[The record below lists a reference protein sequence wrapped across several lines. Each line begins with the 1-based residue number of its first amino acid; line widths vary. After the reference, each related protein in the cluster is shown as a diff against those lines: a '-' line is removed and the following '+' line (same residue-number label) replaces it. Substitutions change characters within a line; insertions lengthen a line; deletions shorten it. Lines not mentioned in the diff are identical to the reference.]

1 MSQKYVKG
9 VKRNQIIQRWLQ
21 GVDDPDYEVFPTKK
35 EGKYIVKLRE
45 TPLTDKH
52 EVESIVDES
61 NEVPVDEVPVDV
73 TPPNETVKRA
83 PTHKQPT
90 TTTNGINFEILEQLR
105 NLGEEL
111 RNDRFRKE
119 QKQYIKHVVNKELNK
134 SRIRLQ
140 SNSFDEIKR
149 SKYVPDVFAC
159 KASPLTKSNVNSQ
172 PANDSTNEQPANE
185 QPTNEIT
192 TNEITTNEQPIFR
205 SRIRR

>member
-52 EVESIVDES
+52 EVESLVDES

-83 PTHKQPT
+83 PTRKQP
-90 TTTNGINFEILEQLR
+90 TTTNGINLEILEQLR

-111 RNDRFRKE
+111 RNDRFKKE

-172 PANDSTNEQPANE
+172 PTNDSTTNEQP
-185 QPTNEIT
+185 